1 MHLGHAT
8 THPTHRTAGA
18 PEPTDPLPTR
28 RETAARAAA
37 PTSAGP
43 AAFLFPKTNAT
54 APVRCAAIRSR
65 RIEEVPA
72 DGAGGGGLRFDVDDV
87 LSLPT
92 SASTLGP
99 WSPLHG
105 REG

>member
-1 MHLGHAT
+1 MHVGHAA
-8 THPTHRTAGA
+8 THPTHHFAGA
-18 PEPTDPLPTR
+18 PEPIDPLPTR

-37 PTSAGP
+37 RTCLAGP

-72 DGAGGGGLRFDVDDV
+72 DGGGGAQHR
-87 LSLPT
+87 
-92 SASTLGP
+92 
-99 WSPLHG
+99 
-105 REG
+105 RR